1 MKKLIISFLIIFF
14 LINEVSVSAT
24 SKMPMSFVPE
34 TTIAGIV
41 PIDDDISVNM
51 AIFDLDFNTNNGL
64 DVTKGIEKRADLKMT
79 YNLIYSGNKSSVRFS
94 LPILSKLKFLGD
106 DVNVFVD
113 GNKIEPFLNISTK
126 HTFMSFEHSYTRM
139 VEQDFLT
146 DYRENMFED
155 YLFIHDVDGYLYTV
169 KNPKTEGDN
178 YYVNTKLR
186 FIDVPADT
194 VFVDISGDESGN
206 DVISYGTIRK
216 SEEEYV
222 FFSSSELM
230 IEAECIEV
238 IKSKQTYHSY
248 DKRLDDPKISK
259 QEMKL
264 SKYFDEYSFENH
276 RFLESIKKLFY
287 YNIDQKWSDN
297 DKFHIYRS
305 KSILNDIYDEY
316 LEMSLDFDINFSK
329 PQIQVEIEMPIPI
342 HCYKEDMT
350 IEFVGNPGQKFKEFD
365 EFSIHTHIDEKII
378 KSNFEPNSNENKNYY
393 WIIDGNSTLTVNFT
407 NSSYRNPFG
416 IVFLRVFIMILIII
430 FIAIVL
436 VALGV
441 FLIIYLIRP
450 KKNKIKQRI

>member
-1 MKKLIISFLIIFF
+1 M
-14 LINEVSVSAT
+14 
-24 SKMPMSFVPE
+24 
-34 TTIAGIV
+34 GQ
-41 PIDDDISVNM
+41 
-51 AIFDLDFNTNNGL
+51 
-64 DVTKGIEKRADLKMT
+64 
-79 YNLIYSGNKSSVRFS
+79 
-94 LPILSKLKFLGD
+94 
-106 DVNVFVD
+106 
-113 GNKIEPFLNISTK
+113 
-126 HTFMSFEHSYTRM
+126 H
-139 VEQDFLT
+139 
-146 DYRENMFED
+146 ENQED
-155 YLFIHDVDGYLYTV
+155 
-169 KNPKTEGDN
+169 
-178 YYVNTKLR
+178 
-186 FIDVPADT
+186 
-194 VFVDISGDESGN
+194 S
-206 DVISYGTIRK
+206 
-216 SEEEYV
+216 

-350 IEFVGNPGQKFKEFD
+350 IEFVGNRISLEFID
-365 EFSIHTHIDEKII
+365 FLPHIDEKII
-378 KSNFEPNSNENKNYY
+378 KSNFEPNSNENKNY

-416 IVFLRVFIMILIII
+416 IVFLRVT
-430 FIAIVL
+430 
-436 VALGV
+436 
-441 FLIIYLIRP
+441 
-450 KKNKIKQRI
+450 